1 MAVSAVGRAPYQAY
15 ARESARA
22 DPLSSQARVVT
33 TEVGFRLGRFGLSY
47 TSKDVELLSDST
59 GQSAPGLSLTESFE
73 AVLDGAAAISR
84 VFDAVSL
91 SSPETGSSPLASAH
105 RAIAA
110 YAAAEAGLTRYAVS
124 RTLLATV

>member
-22 DPLSSQARVVT
+22 QTLSPQARVVT
-33 TEVGFRLGRFGLSY
+33 TEVGFRLGGFGLSY
-47 TSKDVELLSDST
+47 TSKDVELLSDTT

-73 AVLDGAAAISR
+73 AVLDGAVTIGR

-91 SSPETGSSPLASAH
+91 SSSETGTFPLASPH

-110 YAAAEAGLTRYAVS
+110 YAAVEAGLARSAAS

>member
-1 MAVSAVGRAPYQAY
+1 MAVSAVGRAPCHAY

-22 DPLSSQARVVT
+22 QSLSPQARVVT

-59 GQSAPGLSLTESFE
+59 GQSAPGLSLAESFE
-73 AVLDGAAAISR
+73 AVLDGAVAISR
-84 VFDAVSL
+84 VFDAVSP
-91 SSPETGSSPLASAH
+91 SSAETGTSPLASAQ

-110 YAAAEAGLTRYAVS
+110 YAAVEAGLAWSSAS
-124 RTLLATV
+124 RTRLATV

>member
-1 MAVSAVGRAPYQAY
+1 MAVSAVGRAPLQAY

-22 DPLSSQARVVT
+22 QTLSPQARVVT
-33 TEVGFRLGRFGLSY
+33 TEVGFRLGGFGLSY
-47 TSKDVELLSDST
+47 TSKDVELLSDTT

-73 AVLDGAAAISR
+73 AVLDGAATIGR

-91 SSPETGSSPLASAH
+91 SPPETGSSPLASAQ

-110 YAAAEAGLTRYAVS
+110 YAAVEAGLAWSADS